1 MTHQYCIRHFIALAR
16 KKRPTVPPAVSN
28 YVVESYVRLRKLSK
42 DEEEQKKLH
51 THTSARTL
59 LGVLRLAQALA
70 RLRFAETVEHP
81 DVDEALRLME
91 CSKESL
97 VEEEDRDRDHDRSVV
112 SQIYRLIKDM
122 ATSRQNKRAKRR
134 KPRRMGKGPN
144 GERDMDI
151 DEEFDDSSDDD
162 DSGELSLIDIRARV
176 LSKGFTEAQFMD
188 TIVQVC
194 VPVAQRLAYVDTHAL
209 NSTRIWMYGFAP
221 PMAQNCVS

>member
-1 MTHQYCIRHFIALAR
+1 M
-16 KKRPTVPPAVSN
+16 PPAVSN

-97 VEEEDRDRDHDRSVV
+97 VEEDDRDRNQDRSAV
-112 SQIYRLIKDM
+112 SQIYRLIRDM
-122 ATSRQNKRAKRR
+122 ALGKSKKTARR
-134 KPRRMGKGPN
+134 RPRRMGRGPE

-151 DEEFDDSSDDD
+151 DDDSSDDE
-162 DSGELSLIDIRARV
+162 SGELSLIDIRARV

-188 TIVQVC
+188 TIVQVRTSFLRVMVGGGC
-194 VPVAQRLAYVDTHAL
+194 SLLSSQYESLDVWVRAANGSKLRFINEDD
-209 NSTRIWMYGFAP
+209 
-221 PMAQNCVS
+221 